1 MNSERFL
8 QPLVEHLL
16 LYVGLDQTLAYVSTC
31 KEYRKERKWL
41 IEQHAVVD
49 HRVAE
54 QFTGGI
60 SIKYRSA
67 TAERVGLLKAV
78 ASTLTHLTFRRWFNV
93 LPTLTPLTFRRWFN
107 QPLDNVTLPP
117 SLTHLTFGRHF
128 DEPLDKVTL
137 PPTLTHLTF
146 GYHFNRPLDN
156 VTLPST
162 LTLSEQ
168 YNRSLDCL
176 PSHVTVTRQ

>member
-1 MNSERFL
+1 MNNERFL

-31 KEYRKERKWL
+31 NWHRKERIWL
-41 IEQHAVVD
+41 IEQHSIVD
-49 HRVAE
+49 HKVAE
-54 QFTGGI
+54 QFAGSI

-67 TAERVGLLKAV
+67 TVECVDQL
-78 ASTLTHLTFRRWFNV
+78 
-93 LPTLTPLTFRRWFN
+93 
-107 QPLDNVTLPP
+107 
-117 SLTHLTFGRHF
+117 
-128 DEPLDKVTL
+128 ETL

-146 GYHFNRPLDN
+146 GYWFDQPLDNVTFPLTLTHLTFGNWFNQPLDN

>member
-1 MNSERFL
+1 MNDERFL
-8 QPLVEHLL
+8 QPLIAHLL
-16 LYVGLDQTLAYVSTC
+16 LYIGFKQSLAYVSTC

-41 IEQHAVVD
+41 IEHHAVVD
-49 HRVAE
+49 HKVAE

-67 TAERVGLLKAV
+67 TAERVGLLKAM
-78 ASTLTHLTFRRWFNV
+78 ASTLTHLTFGRWFN
-93 LPTLTPLTFRRWFN
+93 LPPTLTPLTFN

-137 PPTLTHLTF
+137 PLSLTHLTFGDDFNQPLGKVTLPPTLTHLTLGENF
-146 GYHFNRPLDN
+146 
-156 VTLPST
+156 
-162 LTLSEQ
+162 
-168 YNRSLDCL
+168 NRSLDN
-176 PSHVTVTRQ
+176 V